1 MITDNIIGFERSAMS
16 AKSLYA
22 DNRMTGDV
30 LPERFSA
37 AGPGDVDMA
46 LRKAVSAWRVFRA
59 MPGATRAAFLRNIA
73 DRIEA
78 LGDTLV
84 NRVMAETAY
93 PQARVIIERT
103 RTVNQLRMFAAIIM
117 DEDWRERHVDEAL
130 PDRAPA
136 PRPELRRA
144 LMAIGPV
151 VVFGASNFPL
161 AYSTA
166 GGDTASAFAVGC
178 PVIVKAH
185 DAHLGTNALV
195 AEAIMDAA
203 RETGMP
209 DGVFSSLNGDGLET
223 GKALVLHPNT
233 AAVGFTGSLSG
244 GRALFDLGAS
254 RPKPIPVFAEMGS
267 VNPIFLLPGRVAR
280 ADETLPGQLAAS
292 MTMSVGQFCTNPGI
306 LVITRCAAADA
317 LIGRLA
323 TAVESVDAAPM
334 LNTGIARSFHR
345 GVAYVSTIEGVLR
358 VTKPRETGDHASP
371 VLARVPADVFL
382 ARPDLHHEIFGP
394 YTLVVECDHPGQ
406 MLDVAASIA
415 GQLTVTLQA
424 DASDG
429 ELALRLRDILVERAG
444 RIIYNGVPTGVEVCD
459 AMTHGGPYPATTD
472 ERFTAVGR
480 YAIRRWVRPV
490 TFQNWPEAWL
500 PGFL

>member
-1 MITDNIIGFERSAMS
+1 MITENIIGVERSAAS
-16 AKSLYA
+16 GKWLYA

-30 LPERFSA
+30 FPERFSA
-37 AGPGDVDMA
+37 ASQDDVDLA
-46 LRKAVSAWRVFRA
+46 LRKAVSAWRTFRA
-59 MPGATRAAFLRNIA
+59 MPGSRRAAFLRAIA
-73 DRIEA
+73 DRIENA
-78 LGDTLV
+78 GDTLV
-84 NRVMAETAY
+84 SRVMAETAY
-93 PQARVIIERT
+93 PQARVIVERT
-103 RTVNQLRMFAAIIM
+103 RTVNQLRMFAAIIAE
-117 DEDWRERHVDEAL
+117 EDWRERHVDEAL
-130 PDRAPA
+130 PDRAPS

-166 GGDTASAFAVGC
+166 GGDTASALAVGC

-185 DAHLGTNALV
+185 DVHLGTNALV
-195 AEAIMDAA
+195 AEAIVDAA

-223 GKALVLHPNT
+223 GKALVLHPDT

-244 GRALFDLGAS
+244 GRALFDLGAG

-267 VNPIFLLPGRVAR
+267 VNPIFILPGRVEQ
-280 ADETLPGQLAAS
+280 ADETLPSQLATS

-306 LVITRCAAADA
+306 LVVARSAAADA

-323 TAVESVDAAPM
+323 TAVEAVDPAPM
-334 LNTGIARSFHR
+334 LNAGIARSFHR
-345 GVAYVSTIEGVLR
+345 GVAHVSSVEGVLR
-358 VTKPRETGDHASP
+358 VTKPRDTGDHASP
-371 VLARVPADVFL
+371 VLARVPADIFL

-394 YTLVVECDHPGQ
+394 YTLVVECDHTGQ

-424 DASDG
+424 DVSDV

-444 RIIYNGVPTGVEVCD
+444 RLIFNGVPTGVEVCD

-480 YAIRRWVRPV
+480 HAIRRWVRPV

-500 PGFL
+500 PGIF